1 MEGRIMEE
9 QKVRQVHE
17 SQEERQHVRVR
28 LQGSLRLRMQSPVK
42 GIFSLEDVSLGGL
55 SFIAGQVN
63 LAPGTLCHGEIVFRL
78 GRANLSMPVSF
89 KVIYQQDN
97 SQRVGGQFTVI
108 DQQNTDLLRLL
119 ISNYLAGEL
128 TELDDVIDNMKREN
142 YVATRKGKQKP
153 AARGWLDRARA
164 MLGSLLFFVAG
175 LLAFLVV
182 AYKLYQHAFLT
193 RADDAWVS
201 LPGKTVMMPENGY
214 VQLLL
219 PEGATQVER
228 GQPLLTVS
236 SRLVAR
242 LNNGVLLD
250 NLDPRQ
256 VRALVDAAVFEVT
269 LNSPCD
275 CDIADLMVRDGEF
288 VQEDTALMQLVD
300 PSGPALVTALFE
312 GNADSLGAA
321 VGDAVTVRFMDGEI
335 DAQATISQLVRDEES
350 GWLRMQIVTR
360 RELST
365 SDQNQPVSVT
375 VHPAWLPVL

>member
-1 MEGRIMEE
+1 MEE
-9 QKVRQVHE
+9 KKVRQVHE

-42 GIFSLEDVSLGGL
+42 GIFSLEDVSLAGL

-63 LAPGTLCHGEIVFRL
+63 LTPGTLCHGEIVFRL

-89 KVIYQQDN
+89 KVIYQQDGI
-97 SQRVGGQFTVI
+97 QRVGGQYTVI

-142 YVATRKGKQKP
+142 YVATRKNKQQPKSRTLWD
-153 AARGWLDRARA
+153 RGRAIC
-164 MLGSLLFFVAG
+164 GSLLFFVAG
-175 LLAFLVV
+175 LLAFLFV
-182 AYKLYQHAFLT
+182 AWKLYQHAFLT

-201 LPGKTVMMPENGY
+201 LPAKTVLMPENGY
-214 VQLLL
+214 VQMLL
-219 PEGATQVER
+219 PEGAARVEQ

-242 LNNGVLLD
+242 LNNGVVLD
-250 NLDPRQ
+250 GLDPKQ
-256 VRALVDAAVFEVT
+256 IRALIDAAVFEVT

-275 CDIADLMVRDGEF
+275 CEITELQVRDGEF
-288 VQEDTALMQLVD
+288 VHKNSVLMKLVA
-300 PSGPALVTALFE
+300 PGGPATITALFD
-312 GNADSLGAA
+312 GSADTLDAA
-321 VGDAVTVRFMDGEI
+321 VGDEVTVSYLDGI
-335 DAQATISQLVRDEES
+335 TDDSATISQLVRDEGS
-350 GWLRMQIVTR
+350 GLLRMQITGT
-360 RELST
+360 RELPS
-365 SDQNQPVSVT
+365 SAQNQPVSVT

>member
-1 MEGRIMEE
+1 MEE
-9 QKVRQVHE
+9 NKVRQVHE
-17 SQEERQHVRVR
+17 SQEERQHVRVK

-55 SFIAGQVN
+55 SFVAGQVN

-78 GRANLSMPVSF
+78 GRANLSMPISF
-89 KVIYQQDN
+89 KVIYQQDE

-142 YVATRKGKQKP
+142 YVATRKKKQQP
-153 AARGWLDRARA
+153 DARTMLDRSRA
-164 MLGSLLFFVAG
+164 MIGSVLFFAAG

-193 RADDAWVS
+193 RASDAWVS
-201 LPGKTVMMPENGY
+201 LPGKTVLMPENGY
-214 VQLLL
+214 VQMLL
-219 PEGATQVER
+219 PEDVGSVET

-250 NLDPRQ
+250 SLDPDK
-256 VRALVDAAVFEVT
+256 VRALVDAAVFDVT

-275 CDIADLMVRDGEF
+275 CEIAELQVKDGEF
-288 VQEDTALMQLVD
+288 VHKDSVLMKLVD
-300 PSGPALVTALFE
+300 PSGAATITALFDST
-312 GNADSLGAA
+312 ADQLDAA
-321 VGDAVTVRFMDGEI
+321 VGDQVTVRYLDGEK
-335 DAQATISQLVRDEES
+335 DSAATITQLVRDEES
-350 GWLRMQIVTR
+350 GLLRMQIAGK
-360 RELST
+360 RELSA
-365 SDQNQPVSVT
+365 SAQNQPVTVT

>member
-1 MEGRIMEE
+1 MEE
-9 QKVRQVHE
+9 KKVRQVHE

-42 GIFSLEDVSLGGL
+42 GIFALEDVSLGGL
-55 SFIAGQVN
+55 SFVAGQVN
-63 LAPGTLCHGEIVFRL
+63 LTPGTLCHGEIVFRL

-89 KVIYQQDN
+89 KVIYQEDG
-97 SQRVGGQFTVI
+97 SQRVGGQYTVI

-142 YVATRKGKQKP
+142 YVATRKSKQP
-153 AARGWLDRARA
+153 AAGRTRWDRGRA
-164 MLGSLLFFVAG
+164 MFGSVLFFVAG

-182 AYKLYQHAFLT
+182 AWKLYQHAFLT
-193 RADDAWVS
+193 RADEAWVS
-201 LPGKTVMMPENGY
+201 LPGKTVLMPENGY
-214 VQLLL
+214 VQLLI
-219 PEGATQVER
+219 PEGANRVEQ

-250 NLDPRQ
+250 SLDPKQ
-256 VRALVDAAVFEVT
+256 IRALVDAAVFDVT

-275 CDIADLMVRDGEF
+275 CEIAELLVKDGEF
-288 VQEDTALMQLVD
+288 VHKESVLMTLVD
-300 PSGPALVTALFE
+300 ASGTAAITALFDSS
-312 GNADSLGAA
+312 ADELDAA
-321 VGDAVTVRFMDGEI
+321 IGDEVTVRYLDGET
-335 DAQATISQLVRDEES
+335 DASATITQLVRDQDS
-350 GWLRMQIVTR
+350 GLLRMQISAERT
-360 RELST
+360 LPS
-365 SDQNQPVSVT
+365 SAQNQPVSVT

>member
-1 MEGRIMEE
+1 MEE
-9 QKVRQVHE
+9 KKVRQVHE

-55 SFIAGQVN
+55 SFVAGQVN
-63 LAPGTLCHGEIVFRL
+63 LTPGTLCHGEIVFRL

-89 KVIYQQDN
+89 KVIYQEDSN
-97 SQRVGGQFTVI
+97 QRVGGQYTVI

-153 AARGWLDRARA
+153 TARGWLDRARA
-164 MLGSLLFFVAG
+164 LFGSLLFFIVG

-250 NLDPRQ
+250 NLDPKQ

-288 VQEDTALMQLVD
+288 VQEDTALIRLVD
-300 PSGPALVTALFE
+300 PSGPNLVTALFE

-321 VGDAVTVRFMDGEI
+321 VGDAVTVRFMDGHT
-335 DAQATISQLVRDEES
+335 DAGATISQLVRDEES
-350 GWLRMQIVTR
+350 GLLRMQIVTQ

-375 VHPAWLPVL
+375 VHPAWFPVL

>member
-1 MEGRIMEE
+1 MEDN
-9 QKVRQVHE
+9 KVRQVHE

-28 LQGSLRLRMQSPVK
+28 LEGGLRLRMQSPVK
-42 GIFSLEDVSLGGL
+42 GIFSLGDVSLGGL

-63 LAPGTLCHGEIVFRL
+63 LTPGTLCHGEIVFRL
-78 GRANLSMPVSF
+78 GRANLSIPVSF
-89 KVIYQQDN
+89 KVVYQQDG
-97 SQRVGGQFTVI
+97 SQRVGGQYTVI

-142 YVATRKGKQKP
+142 YVATRKNKQQAGTRP
-153 AARGWLDRARA
+153 LWDRVRA
-164 MLGSLLFFVAG
+164 ICGSVLFFIAG
-175 LLAFLVV
+175 LLAFLFV
-182 AYKLYQHAFLT
+182 AWKLYQHTFLT

-201 LPGKTVMMPENGY
+201 LPAKTVLMPENGY

-219 PEGATQVER
+219 PEGATRVEQ

-242 LNNGVLLD
+242 LNNGVVLD
-250 NLDPRQ
+250 GLDPKQ

-275 CDIADLMVRDGEF
+275 CEITELQVRDGEF
-288 VQEDTALMQLVD
+288 VHKNSVLMKLVD
-300 PSGPALVTALFE
+300 AGGAANITALFD
-312 GNADSLGAA
+312 GSVDALDVG
-321 VGDAVTVRFMDGEI
+321 VGDAVTVRYLDGVVEES
-335 DAQATISQLVRDEES
+335 ATISQLVRDEES
-350 GWLRMQIVTR
+350 GLLRMQITGV
-360 RELST
+360 RELPS
-365 SDQNQPVSVT
+365 SAQNQPVSVT

>member
-1 MEGRIMEE
+1 MEE
-9 QKVRQVHE
+9 KKVRQVHE

-42 GIFSLEDVSLGGL
+42 GIFALEDVSLGGL
-55 SFIAGQVN
+55 SFVAGQVN
-63 LAPGTLCHGEIVFRL
+63 LTPGTLCHGEIVFRL

-89 KVIYQQDN
+89 KVIYQEDG
-97 SQRVGGQFTVI
+97 SQRVGGQYTVI

-142 YVATRKGKQKP
+142 YVATRKSKQP
-153 AARGWLDRARA
+153 AAGRTWWDRGRA
-164 MLGSLLFFVAG
+164 MFGSVLFFVAG

-182 AYKLYQHAFLT
+182 AWKLYQHAFLT
-193 RADDAWVS
+193 RADEAWVS
-201 LPGKTVMMPENGY
+201 LPGKTVLMPENGY
-214 VQLLL
+214 VQLLI
-219 PEGATQVER
+219 PEGANRVEQ

-250 NLDPRQ
+250 SLDPKQ
-256 VRALVDAAVFEVT
+256 IRALVDAAVFDVT

-275 CDIADLMVRDGEF
+275 CEIAELLVKDGEF
-288 VQEDTALMQLVD
+288 VHKESVLMTLVD
-300 PSGPALVTALFE
+300 ASGTAAITALFDSS
-312 GNADSLGAA
+312 ADELDAA
-321 VGDAVTVRFMDGEI
+321 IGDEVTVRYLDGET
-335 DAQATISQLVRDEES
+335 DASATITQLVRDQDS
-350 GWLRMQIVTR
+350 GLLRMQISAERT
-360 RELST
+360 LPS
-365 SDQNQPVSVT
+365 SAQNQPVSVT

>member
-1 MEGRIMEE
+1 MEE
-9 QKVRQVHE
+9 KKIRQVHE

-28 LQGSLRLRMQSPVK
+28 LQGSLRLRLQSPVK

-78 GRANLSMPVSF
+78 GRANLSMPISF
-89 KVIYQQDN
+89 KVIYQQDG
-97 SQRVGGQFTVI
+97 SQRVGGQYTVI

-142 YVATRKGKQKP
+142 YVATRKSKQNP
-153 AARGWLDRARA
+153 VARTRWDRSRA
-164 MLGSLLFFVAG
+164 MFGSVLFFAAG
-175 LLAFLVV
+175 LLAFMVV

-201 LPGKTVMMPENGY
+201 MPGKTVRMPENGY
-214 VQLLL
+214 VQMLL
-219 PEGATQVER
+219 PEGATRVEQ

-250 NLDPRQ
+250 SLDPDK
-256 VRALVDAAVFEVT
+256 VRALLDAAVFDVT

-275 CDIADLMVRDGEF
+275 CEIAELLIKDGEF
-288 VQEDTALMQLVD
+288 VHKDGLLMELVD
-300 PSGPALVTALFE
+300 PSGPASITALF
-312 GNADSLGAA
+312 GGSADELGAA
-321 VGDAVTVRFMDGEI
+321 VGDAVTVRYLDGQT
-335 DAQATISQLVRDEES
+335 DAGATITQLVRDEES
-350 GWLRMQIVTR
+350 GMLRMQIAAERV
-360 RELST
+360 LPS
-365 SDQNQPVSVT
+365 SAQNQPVSVT
-375 VHPAWLPVL
+375 VHPSWLPVL

>member
-1 MEGRIMEE
+1 MEE
-9 QKVRQVHE
+9 KKVRQVHE

-42 GIFSLEDVSLGGL
+42 GIFALEDVSLGGL

-63 LAPGTLCHGEIVFRL
+63 LTPGTLCHGEVVFRL
-78 GRANLSMPVSF
+78 GRANLSMPISF
-89 KVIYQQDN
+89 KVIYQQDG
-97 SQRVGGQFTVI
+97 SQRVGGQYTVI

-142 YVATRKGKQKP
+142 YVATRKGKQQP
-153 AARGWLDRARA
+153 AARTRWDRARA
-164 MLGSLLFFVAG
+164 MFGSSVFFMAG
-175 LLAFLVV
+175 VLAFLVV
-182 AYKLYQHAFLT
+182 AYKLYEHAFLT
-193 RADDAWVS
+193 RASDAWIS
-201 LPGKTVMMPENGY
+201 LPGKTVLMPENGY

-219 PEGATQVER
+219 PEGTTRVEQ

-250 NLDPRQ
+250 SLDPDK
-256 VRALVDAAVFEVT
+256 VRALVDAAVFDVT

-275 CDIADLMVRDGEF
+275 CEIAELLVKDGEF
-288 VQEDTALMQLVD
+288 VHKESVLMKLVD
-300 PSGPALVTALFE
+300 PSGTATITALFKGSAE
-312 GNADSLGAA
+312 ALGTA
-321 VGDAVTVRFMDGEI
+321 VGDEVAVRYLDGKV
-335 DAQATISQLVRDEES
+335 DARAVVTQLVRDEES
-350 GWLRMQIVTR
+350 GLLRMQISAQ
-360 RELST
+360 RELT
-365 SDQNQPVSVT
+365 SSAQNQPVSVT